1 MEHSP
6 LTTSRPS
13 PRHHLSHLSSPR
25 PPHHFFPSPNL
36 EPRRRSEREELSLT
50 TSTRTPH
57 LATSR
62 TSLPTSPAYRLPSLS
77 PLSSARPSR
86 AARCASTSPTSTCAT
101 TSRRRWTWWTRSP
114 SPPVPFCTLPSSSH
128 VYPSSPADFF
138 STFQVVQRVFFI
150 PPPPTL
156 HSPTAACPVP
166 CTMFADRCLTCTLPC
181 PVRTCLVRLRFPVV
195 CLTPRVSLACAAC
208 CWALGRFTPAKAGH
222 ER

>member
-114 SPPVPFCTLPSSSH
+114 SPPVPFVLYHRPACAPFLFQCVFCVFRGCSLCVQYVFSMFSKTFRPLESPPRTLRRRRRRSR
-128 VYPSSPADFF
+128 SP
-138 STFQVVQRVFFI
+138 RRCHRK
-150 PPPPTL
+150 PLTL
-156 HSPTAACPVP
+156 HHGA
-166 CTMFADRCLTCTLPC
+166 
-181 PVRTCLVRLRFPVV
+181 
-195 CLTPRVSLACAAC
+195 
-208 CWALGRFTPAKAGH
+208 
-222 ER
+222 

>member
-77 PLSSARPSR
+77 PLSSAHVLRVRHAAHRRAPRLRARQR
-86 AARCASTSPTSTCAT
+86 AAGGGRGGLGPLARLFLFVLYHHPAMCILLLRQISFLL
-101 TSRRRWTWWTRSP
+101 SRLFSVCSLFPPHPPYIRRP
-114 SPPVPFCTLPSSSH
+114 LLALYHVPCSL
-128 VYPSSPADFF
+128 
-138 STFQVVQRVFFI
+138 
-150 PPPPTL
+150 
-156 HSPTAACPVP
+156 TAA
-166 CTMFADRCLTCTLPC
+166 
-181 PVRTCLVRLRFPVV
+181 
-195 CLTPRVSLACAAC
+195 
-208 CWALGRFTPAKAGH
+208 
-222 ER
+222 

>member
-77 PLSSARPSR
+77 PLSSAHVLRVR
-86 AARCASTSPTSTCAT
+86 AARCASTGPLRA
-101 TSRRRWTWWTRSP
+101 R
-114 SPPVPFCTLPSSSH
+114 
-128 VYPSSPADFF
+128 
-138 STFQVVQRVFFI
+138 QRAAGGGRGGLGCSACVLYS

-181 PVRTCLVRLRFPVV
+181 PVRALSSELRALSRRSLNPPPPLLFYPPPIRLTAVCPVPCAMYHVYLSIYLSIHACVLFVSVARPVV
-195 CLTPRVSLACAAC
+195 V
-208 CWALGRFTPAKAGH
+208 
-222 ER
+222 